1 MRVVCHCLCFRRRR
15 VVATQARHSA
25 CTGCVSVAA
34 VMCGAPLSSCAAALT
49 LVPTLLCVSRS
60 RTMASRLEARIQA
73 DVDRV
78 RDAFSAGISRDISW
92 RKRQIQGLIKLV
104 RAAA

>member
-1 MRVVCHCLCFRRRR
+1 
-15 VVATQARHSA
+15 
-25 CTGCVSVAA
+25 
-34 VMCGAPLSSCAAALT
+34 
-49 LVPTLLCVSRS
+49 
-60 RTMASRLEARIQA
+60 MASRLEARIQA